1 MQFWDT
7 EPAKPVFDYDVERKR
22 FIDNMEYLS
31 TMPVEEQTLYKKWQ
45 EWNSDL
51 PKSMARKPSLAKS
64 FDMIW
69 TPTDIYN
76 KELTIKEIEEFNIG
90 HFIIGESVSHSISKV
105 VKQFIKIS

>member
-7 EPAKPVFDYDVERKR
+7 EPAKPVFDYDVEKKR

-76 KELTIKEIEEFNIG
+76 KELTIKEIEEFHQALRSGLI
-90 HFIIGESVSHSISKV
+90 FVSVFHQWSLLQILV
-105 VKQFIKIS
+105 VI